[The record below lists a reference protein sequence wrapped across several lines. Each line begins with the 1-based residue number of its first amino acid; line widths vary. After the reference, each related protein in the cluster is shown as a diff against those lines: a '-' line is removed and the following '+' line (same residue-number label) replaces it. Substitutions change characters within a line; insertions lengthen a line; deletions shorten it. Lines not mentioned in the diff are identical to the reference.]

1 MRLVVQIPALNEERT
16 IAEVIRAIPAQ
27 IEGVD
32 EIRVLVVDDGS
43 SDRTAELARAAG
55 ATVVRHAVSR
65 GVGAA
70 FRSGLGRADE
80 MGADIILTIDAD
92 GQFDAGDIPALIRPI
107 LQGEADFVTASR
119 FADPALVPQ
128 MPKAKRWGN
137 DIIARWLSSL
147 VGQRFHDVSCGFRAY
162 SKEAYFRLVLLG
174 EFTYTHETFLNLAF
188 SGMRIQEVPVRVRGQ
203 REFGKSRVASSLF
216 GYGWRAASIILKTY
230 RDYRP
235 LRFFGFV
242 AGANLVVAGCFFA
255 FLLSYRLQHGMFTPF
270 KWTGVT
276 GLVLS
281 GIAVSI
287 FLMGV
292 VAEMLDRVRASQS
305 ELLYRLRRL
314 ERAVAGQAGRGA
326 SS

>member
-1 MRLVVQIPALNEERT
+1 MMLVVQIPALNEERT
-16 IAEVIRAIPAQ
+16 IAEVIRAIPTP
-27 IEGVD
+27 IEGID

-43 SDRTAELARAAG
+43 TDRTAELARAAG
-55 ATVVRHAVSR
+55 ATVVRHAERR

-70 FRSGLGRADE
+70 FRTGVAKAED
-80 MGADIILTIDAD
+80 MGADLIVTIDAD
-92 GQFDAGDIPALIRPI
+92 GQFNPADIPTLVRPI
-107 LQGEADFVTASR
+107 LDGTADFVTASR
-119 FADPALVPQ
+119 FADPALAPE

-137 DIIARWLSSL
+137 DVIANWLSSL

-188 SGMRIQEVPVRVRGQ
+188 SGMRIKEVPLRIRGQ
-203 REFGKSRVASSLF
+203 REFGKSRVASNLF
-216 GYGWRAASIILKTY
+216 NYGWRAASIILKTY

-235 LRFFGFV
+235 LRFFAFV
-242 AGANLVVAGCFFA
+242 AGAIFAVAMCFFA
-255 FLLSYRLQHGMFTPF
+255 FLLSFRLQHGMFTPF

-276 GLVLS
+276 GLVLT
-281 GIAVSI
+281 GIAVSV

-305 ELLYRLRRL
+305 ELLFRLRRL
-314 ERAVAGQAGRGA
+314 ERQLRDA
-326 SS
+326 SGK